1 MEDFIF
7 FAVWD
12 ALWSSIFAFPF
23 TLKLNITE
31 VQACQT
37 CKLDSEISE
46 KILNYYFTAILSY
59 RSLCLNVK
67 YIMKPRPA
75 ENFSYKELSGILV
88 LLGINLGVKF
98 MYIFFQKL
106 ISFVLLLKAKQIC
119 DHIIPTKVSFGISL
133 SFMIISNR
141 NL

>member
-1 MEDFIF
+1 M
-7 FAVWD
+7 WD

-119 DHIIPTKVSFGISL
+119 DHIIPIKVSFGISL

>member
-1 MEDFIF
+1 M
-7 FAVWD
+7 
-12 ALWSSIFAFPF
+12 
-23 TLKLNITE
+23 
-31 VQACQT
+31 QACQT

-88 LLGINLGVKF
+88 LLGINLGVTF

-106 ISFVLLLKAKQIC
+106 ISFVLQLKDKQIC
-119 DHIIPTKVSFGISL
+119 DHIIPIKVSFGISL
-133 SFMIISNR
+133 SFMIISNA